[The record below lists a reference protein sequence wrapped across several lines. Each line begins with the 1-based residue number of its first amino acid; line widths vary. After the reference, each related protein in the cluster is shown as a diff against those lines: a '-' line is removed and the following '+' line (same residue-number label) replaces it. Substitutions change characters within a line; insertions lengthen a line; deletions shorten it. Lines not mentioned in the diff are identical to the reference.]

1 MSDSLLEPD
10 DPPGAQGEDER
21 LREDT
26 GGEVPPAADRDADE
40 APGISGPEHLGLT
53 PPG

>member
-21 LREDT
+21 LEEDV
-26 GGEVPPAADRDADE
+26 GELPAEADRDADD